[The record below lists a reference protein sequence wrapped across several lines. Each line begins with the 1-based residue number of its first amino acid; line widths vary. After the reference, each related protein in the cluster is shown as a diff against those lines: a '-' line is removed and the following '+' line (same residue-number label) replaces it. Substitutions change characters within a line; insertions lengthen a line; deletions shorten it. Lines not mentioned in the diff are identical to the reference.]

1 MEWMMSGWR
10 RGDSRWE
17 RTRPAGALPQ
27 AHRSE
32 ADERIIAQVHPK
44 THGKKLDWAA
54 RLESP
59 A

>member
-1 MEWMMSGWR
+1 MMSGWR